1 MSDKVWS
8 QLRSIIIEEVVG
20 EDNNIIQENQVFDHL
35 DSLDFI
41 EMLMKLEDTY
51 DIEITDEDAEK
62 WKTFK
67 DVVDYIDTK
76 I

>member
-8 QLRSIIIEEVVG
+8 QLSIIIEEVVG
-20 EDNNIIQENQVFDHL
+20 EDNNVIQENQVFDHL

-67 DVVDYIDTK
+67 DVVDYINTK
-76 I
+76 V